1 MDTEKLNHTNK
12 SIARIEQKVGREIYS
27 RKRAVIYCRVSTDKQ
42 EIDGESLEYQEE
54 KCRQY
59 AELHN
64 IDIVIVLHEAKSGYI
79 HYTLRDKLT
88 FARQLIRDH
97 MADMIIVFD
106 LRRFSRNF
114 VHSAMIFEEIE
125 SNGGEIVSVSENID
139 NSLTGKLVRSIL
151 AWSAESE
158 REKIV
163 EYANR
168 HWQTRLAQDLPM
180 ATGRAPYGWEWVDK
194 DKTAY
199 RVNHEEA
206 LTRLS
211 IFTMF
216 VEQDMSV
223 RAIAHKL
230 TEDGI
235 LPPAKSRGTKAKST
249 AWQPSTV
256 HKFLIEPENI
266 GTLVILKTRVVM
278 SPQGKLGR
286 KPNDNIKQIPGGI
299 PAIVPNELYELA
311 QYKLKHNQVDKSR
324 LHLKPE
330 DFLLKSHIFC
340 KTCGYRMGGRYRV
353 YDGVAVGYYQCC
365 KDNNKYDACP
375 DLTGI
380 KADKV
385 NELVW
390 EDCCR
395 VFEAIEQIRDT
406 IRARIEQDVKAF
418 LEHTAGNQQLAK
430 LQEEIAQA
438 EIEQAKH
445 TPGSY
450 YYNLVTADIQQKQ
463 AELRKYEEQAK
474 HASTNEQLLDLYQR
488 QVLNFLDF
496 LSVMKGRYHEA
507 SFKEKRN
514 ALVVLG
520 VRVTVSAPPQVE
532 PITRQVETDK
542 EWLSLVEAGALSGID
557 PKVLSYRASKGE
569 FATTKRDESR
579 RCTYVHRDELNRFLS
594 SVVLKPQRLRDD
606 TEARVEVNYS
616 PIFTGVQSCLMKTS
630 VPMNAFMAG

>member
-1 MDTEKLNHTNK
+1 MAT
-12 SIARIEQKVGREIYS
+12 Q

-59 AELHN
+59 TELHD
-64 IDIVIVLHEAKSGYI
+64 IDIMIVLHEAKSGYI

-97 MADMIIVFD
+97 MADMIIVYD

-125 SNGGEIVSVSENID
+125 SSGGQIVSVSENID

-168 HWQTRLAQDLPM
+168 HWQTRLAQNLPM
-180 ATGRAPYGWEWVDK
+180 ATGRAPYGWVWLDK
-194 DKTAY
+194 DKTQY
-199 RVNHEEA
+199 GINHEEA
-206 LTRLS
+206 LVRLS
-211 IFTMF
+211 IFTLF
-216 VEQDMSV
+216 VEQDMSI

-235 LPPAKSRGTKAKST
+235 VPPAKARGWNVKSD

-256 HKFLIEPENI
+256 HKILVGPENI
-266 GTLVILKTRVVM
+266 GTLVICKTKVVTTP
-278 SPQGKLGR
+278 SGKLAR
-286 KPNDNIKQIPGGI
+286 QPNANIKTIPGGI
-299 PAIVPNELYELA
+299 PPIVPGELYELA
-311 QYKLKHNQVDKSR
+311 QYKLKHNQVDKSK

-340 KTCGYRMGGRYRV
+340 KTCGYRMSGRYRV
-353 YDGVAVGYYQCC
+353 YDGVQVGYYQCT

-385 NELVW
+385 NTLVW

-395 VFEAIEQIRDT
+395 VFETIELIRDT
-406 IRARIEQDVKAF
+406 IRANIERDVKNF
-418 LEHTAGNQQLAK
+418 LEHTTGSHQLMQ
-430 LQEEIAQA
+430 LRQELASA
-438 EIEQAKH
+438 EQEQTKH
-445 TPGSY
+445 APGSY
-450 YYNLVTADIQQKQ
+450 YYNLVTQDIQAKQ
-463 AELRKYEEQAK
+463 EQLRKYEEQAK
-474 HASTNEQLLDLYQR
+474 HASTSQQLLDLYQQ
-488 QVLNFLDF
+488 QVLSFLDF
-496 LSVMKGRYHEA
+496 LNVMKGRYHEA
-507 SFKEKRN
+507 TFKEKRN

-520 VRVTVSAPPQVE
+520 VRVTASATPQVE
-532 PITRQVETDK
+532 PLTRQIDTDK
-542 EWLSLVEAGALSGID
+542 EWLSLVEAAALTGID
-557 PKVLSYRASKGE
+557 AKSLSYRASKGE
-569 FATTKRDESR
+569 FATTRRDESR
-579 RCTYVHRDELNRFLS
+579 RCTYVHRDELNRFLG

-606 TEARVEVNYS
+606 ADARVEISYQ
-616 PIFTGVQSCLMKTS
+616 PIFTGVQSSLIYTS
-630 VPMNAFMAG
+630 VPSKAFTAG

>member
-1 MDTEKLNHTNK
+1 MDINHTNR

-64 IDIVIVLHEAKSGYI
+64 IDIVVVLHEAKSGYI
-79 HYTLRDKLT
+79 HYTLREKLT

-125 SNGGEIVSVSENID
+125 SNGGEIVSVSEHID

-168 HWQTRLAQDLPM
+168 HWQTRLAQNLPM
-180 ATGRAPYGWEWVDK
+180 ATGRAPYGWEWLDK
-194 DKTAY
+194 DKTQY
-199 RVNHEEA
+199 GINHEEA
-206 LTRLS
+206 LVRLS
-211 IFTMF
+211 IFTLF

-235 LPPAKSRGTKAKST
+235 PAPAKGRGWKVKSA

-256 HKFLIEPENI
+256 HKFLVEPENI
-266 GTLVILKTRVVM
+266 GILVILKTKVVM
-278 SPQGKLGR
+278 SPSGKLAR

-311 QYKLKHNQVDKSR
+311 QYKLKYNRVDKSK

-340 KTCGYRMGGRYRV
+340 KTCGYRMSGRYRQ
-353 YDGVAVGYYQCC
+353 YDGEAVGYYQCT

-380 KADKV
+380 KAVKV

-395 VFEAIEQIRDT
+395 VFESIERIHDT

-418 LEHTAGNQQLAK
+418 LEHTTGSHQLEK
-430 LQEEIAQA
+430 LRQALAQA
-438 EIEQAKH
+438 ESEQAKH
-445 TPGSY
+445 SPGSY
-450 YYNLVTADIQQKQ
+450 YYNLVTQDIQSKQ
-463 AELRKYEEQAK
+463 EQLRKYEEQAT

-488 QVLNFLDF
+488 QVLSFLDF

-520 VRVTVSAPPQVE
+520 VRVAVSAPPQVE
-532 PITRQVETDK
+532 PLTRRVETDK

-569 FATTKRDESR
+569 FTTTKRDESR
-579 RCTYVHRDELNRFLS
+579 RCTYVHRDELNRFLG

-606 TEARVEVNYS
+606 AGARAETTYS
-616 PIFTGVQSCLMKTS
+616 PIFTGVQSPLMYAW
-630 VPMNAFMAG
+630 VPSKAFMAG

>member
-1 MDTEKLNHTNK
+1 MVVEKDVQP
-12 SIARIEQKVGREIYS
+12 R

-54 KCRQY
+54 KCRRY
-59 AELHN
+59 AELHD

-114 VHSAMIFEEIE
+114 VHSAMIFQEIE
-125 SNGGEIVSVSENID
+125 DNGGEIISVSENID

-168 HWQTRLAQDLPM
+168 HWQTRSAQNLPL
-180 ATGRAPYGWEWVDK
+180 ATGRAPYGWEWADK
-194 DKTAY
+194 DKTRY
-199 RVNHEEA
+199 IVNHEEA
-206 LTRLS
+206 LVRLS

-235 LPPAKSRGTKAKST
+235 VAPAKSRGWNVQSA

-256 HKFLIEPENI
+256 HKVLVGPENI
-266 GTLVILKTRVVM
+266 GTIVICKTKVVM
-278 SPQGKLGR
+278 SPNGKIAR
-286 KPNDNIKQIPGGI
+286 QPNANIKSIPGGI
-299 PAIVPNELYELA
+299 PPIIPIELYELA
-311 QYKLKHNQVDKSR
+311 QYKLKHNQVDKSK

-340 KTCGYRMGGRYRV
+340 KTCDYRMGGRYRV
-353 YDGVAVGYYQCC
+353 YDGVQVGYYQCS
-365 KDNNKYDACP
+365 KDNNKYNACP
-375 DLTGI
+375 DMPEI
-380 KADKV
+380 MAAKV
-385 NELVW
+385 NRLTW

-395 VFEAIEQIRDT
+395 VFEVIELIRETIRD
-406 IRARIEQDVKAF
+406 RLEQDVQNF
-418 LEHTAGNQQLAK
+418 LEHAQGKQQLVK
-430 LQEEIAQA
+430 LQQEVAQA
-438 EIEQAKH
+438 EAEQSKH
-445 TPGSY
+445 AQGSY
-450 YYNLVTADIQQKQ
+450 YYNLVTQDLQHKQ
-463 AELRKYEEQAK
+463 AQLRKYEEESK
-474 HASTNEQLLDLYQR
+474 HAEVPNQLLNLYQQ
-488 QVLNFLDF
+488 QVLSFLDF

-507 SFKEKRN
+507 TFKEKRN
-514 ALVVLG
+514 ALDVLG
-520 VRVTVSAPPQVE
+520 VTVHVSAPILVSPPV
-532 PITRQVETDK
+532 THVETDK
-542 EWLSLVEAGALSGID
+542 EWLSLVEAGALTGVD
-557 PKVLSYRASKGE
+557 PKTLSYRACKGE

-579 RCTYVHRDELNRFLS
+579 RCTYVHRDELNRFLPT
-594 SVVLKPQRLRDD
+594 LKLRPRHVHTDILP
-606 TEARVEVNYS
+606 RVEITYS
-616 PIFTGVQSCLMKTS
+616 PIFTGVQSSLT
-630 VPMNAFMAG
+630 

>member
-1 MDTEKLNHTNK
+1 MLLEKDV
-12 SIARIEQKVGREIYS
+12 RPV

-54 KCRQY
+54 KCRRY
-59 AELHN
+59 AELHD

-168 HWQTRLAQDLPM
+168 HWQTRLAQNLPM
-180 ATGRAPYGWEWVDK
+180 ATGRAPYGWVWLDK
-194 DKTAY
+194 DKTQY
-199 RVNHEEA
+199 GINREEA
-206 LTRLS
+206 LVRLS
-211 IFTMF
+211 IFTLF
-216 VEQDMSV
+216 VEQDMSI
-223 RAIAHKL
+223 RSIAHKL

-235 LPPAKSRGTKAKST
+235 LPPAKNRGTKAKST

-256 HKFLIEPENI
+256 HKFLVEPENI

-278 SPQGKLGR
+278 APNGKLGR

-299 PAIVPNELYELA
+299 PAIIPLELYELA
-311 QYKLKHNQVDKSR
+311 QYKLKHNQVDKSK

-330 DFLLKSHIFC
+330 DFLLKSHVFC
-340 KTCGYRMGGRYRV
+340 KTCGYRMSGKYRT
-353 YDGVAVGYYQCC
+353 YDGVAVGYYRC
-365 KDNNKYDACP
+365 NKYVNKHDACP
-375 DLTGI
+375 DLTEI
-380 KADKV
+380 MAAKI

-390 EDCCR
+390 ENCCK
-395 VFEAIEQIRDT
+395 VFESIALIHDT
-406 IRARIEQDVKAF
+406 IRARLAQDVKAF
-418 LEHTAGNQQLAK
+418 LEHTTGTQQLAQ
-430 LQEEIAQA
+430 LREELAQA
-438 EIEQAKH
+438 EVEQAKH
-445 TPGSY
+445 AKGSY
-450 YYNLVTADIQQKQ
+450 YYNLVTADIQAKQ
-463 AELRKYEEQAK
+463 EQLLKYEEQAA

-496 LSVMKGRYHEA
+496 LSVMQGRYHEA
-507 SFKEKRN
+507 TFKEKRN
-514 ALVVLG
+514 AFVVLG

-532 PITRQVETDK
+532 PLARRVETDK
-542 EWLSLVEAGALSGID
+542 EWLSLVEASQLSGID
-557 PKVLSYRASKGE
+557 PKFLSYRASRGE

-579 RCTYVHRDELNRFLS
+579 RCTFVHRDELNRFLG

-606 TEARVEVNYS
+606 AQQRVEVNYS
-616 PIFTGVQSCLMKTS
+616 PIFTGVHSPLTYTS
-630 VPMNAFMAG
+630 VPTRAFKAG

>member
-1 MDTEKLNHTNK
+1 LATL
-12 SIARIEQKVGREIYS
+12 Q
-27 RKRAVIYCRVSTDKQ
+27 RKRAVIYCRVSTDRQ
-42 EIDGESLEYQEE
+42 EIDGESLEYQED
-54 KCRQY
+54 KCRRY
-59 AELHN
+59 AELHD

-168 HWQTRLAQDLPM
+168 HWQTRSAQNLPL
-180 ATGRAPYGWEWVDK
+180 ATGRAPFGWEWTDK

-199 RVNHEEA
+199 LINHEEA
-206 LTRLS
+206 LVRLLV
-211 IFTMF
+211 FTMF

-230 TEDGI
+230 TEDGVV
-235 LPPAKSRGTKAKST
+235 PPAKARGWNVKSD

-256 HKFLIEPENI
+256 HKILIGPENI
-266 GTLVILKTRVVM
+266 GILVICKTKVVTT
-278 SPQGKLGR
+278 PTGKLAR
-286 KPNDNIKQIPGGI
+286 QPNANIKTIEGGI

-311 QYKLKHNQVDKSR
+311 QYKLKHNQVDKSK

-340 KTCGYRMGGRYRV
+340 KTCGYRMSGRYRV
-353 YDGVAVGYYQCC
+353 YDGVQVGYYQCC

-385 NELVW
+385 NNLVW
-390 EDCCR
+390 ADCCR
-395 VFEAIEQIRDT
+395 VFEAIELIRDT
-406 IRARIEQDVKAF
+406 IRARLEQDVKAF
-418 LEHTAGNQQLAK
+418 LEHTTGTQQLAN
-430 LQEEIAQA
+430 LRQELAQA

-445 TPGSY
+445 APGSY
-450 YYNLVTADIQQKQ
+450 YYNLVTQDIQAKQ
-463 AELRKYEEQAK
+463 ERLRKYEEQAK

-488 QVLNFLDF
+488 QVLSFLDF
-496 LSVMKGRYHEA
+496 LNIMKGRYHEA
-507 SFKEKRN
+507 TFKERRN
-514 ALVVLG
+514 ALTVLG
-520 VRVTVSAPPQVE
+520 VMVHVNAPASFDPVVTH
-532 PITRQVETDK
+532 VETDK
-542 EWLSLVEAGALSGID
+542 EWLSLTDAGQLIGVD
-557 PKVLSYRASKGE
+557 PKVLGYRASKGE
-569 FATTKRDESR
+569 FATTKRDESH
-579 RCTYVHRDELNRFLS
+579 RCTYVHRDELNRFLPT
-594 SVVLKPQRLRDD
+594 LKLRPQRYRDD
-606 TEARVEVNYS
+606 IQPRVEINYS
-616 PIFTGVQSCLMKTS
+616 PIFAGVQSSFIWTS
-630 VPMNAFMAG
+630 VPIKAFSAG

>member
-1 MDTEKLNHTNK
+1 MT
-12 SIARIEQKVGREIYS
+12 
-27 RKRAVIYCRVSTDKQ
+27 RKRAVIYCRVSTDRQ
-42 EIDGESLEYQEE
+42 EIDGESLEYQED
-54 KCRQY
+54 KCRRY
-59 AELHN
+59 AELHD

-125 SNGGEIVSVSENID
+125 SHGGEIVSVSENID

-168 HWQTRLAQDLPM
+168 HWQTRSAQNLPL
-180 ATGRAPYGWEWVDK
+180 ATGRAPYGWEWADK
-194 DKTAY
+194 DKTRY
-199 RVNHEEA
+199 LVNKEEV

-216 VEQDMSV
+216 VDQDMSV
-223 RAIAHKL
+223 RSIAHKL

-235 LPPAKSRGTKAKST
+235 LPPAKSRGAKAKST

-256 HKFLIEPENI
+256 HAILVGLENI
-266 GTLVILKTRVVM
+266 GILVICKTKVVM
-278 SPQGKLGR
+278 SPTGKVTR
-286 KPNDNIKQIPGGI
+286 KPNANIKTIPGGI
-299 PAIVPNELYELA
+299 PAITPTELYELA

-330 DFLLKSHIFC
+330 DFLLKSHIAC
-340 KTCGYRMGGRYRV
+340 KSCGYRMSGRYRIV
-353 YDGVAVGYYQCC
+353 GGVQVGYYQCT

-375 DLTGI
+375 DMTGI

-385 NELVW
+385 NGLVW
-390 EDCCR
+390 ADCCQ
-395 VFEAIEQIRDT
+395 VFEAIEQIRGT
-406 IRARIEQDVKAF
+406 IRARIEQDVKSF
-418 LEHTAGNQQLAK
+418 LENSQGKQQLTR
-430 LQEEIAQA
+430 LTQEIAYA
-438 EIEQAKH
+438 EAERDKH
-445 TPGSY
+445 APGSY
-450 YYNLVTADIQQKQ
+450 YYQLTSQDIQNKQ
-463 AELRKYEEQAK
+463 AQLRKYEEESK
-474 HASTNEQLLDLYQR
+474 HAEVSEQLLDVYQ
-488 QVLNFLDF
+488 QNVLSFLDF

-507 SFKEKRN
+507 TFKEKRN
-514 ALVVLG
+514 ALDVLG
-520 VRVTVSAPPQVE
+520 VMVQVSPAEQADPVVTHVD
-532 PITRQVETDK
+532 TDK
-542 EWLSLVEAGALSGID
+542 EWLSLVEAGELAGVSS
-557 PKVLSYRASKGE
+557 KVLSYRARIGE
-569 FATTKRDESR
+569 FATRKRDESR
-579 RCTYVHRDELNRFLS
+579 RCTYVHRDELNRFLPT
-594 SVVLKPQRLRDD
+594 LKLHPRHLRDD
-606 TEARVEVNYS
+606 IQPRAEITYS
-616 PIFTGVQSCLMKTS
+616 PIFTGVQSSLMKTP

>member
-1 MDTEKLNHTNK
+1 LVT
-12 SIARIEQKVGREIYS
+12 R

-42 EIDGESLEYQEE
+42 EQDGESLEYQEE

-59 AELHN
+59 AELHD

-168 HWQTRLAQDLPM
+168 HWQTRSAQNLPL
-180 ATGRAPYGWEWVDK
+180 ATGRAPYGWKWKDNDK
-194 DKTAY
+194 SKYVIDKEEKLV
-199 RVNHEEA
+199 RV
-206 LTRLS
+206 S

-223 RAIAHKL
+223 RSIAHKL

-235 LPPAKSRGTKAKST
+235 LPPAKARGWNVNST

-256 HKFLIEPENI
+256 HKILVGPENI
-266 GTLVILKTRVVM
+266 GVLTICKTKVVTT
-278 SPQGKLGR
+278 PTGKVAR
-286 KPNDNIKQIPGGI
+286 QPNANIKTIAGGI
-299 PAIVPNELYELA
+299 PAIVPAELYELA
-311 QYKLKHNQVDKSR
+311 QYKLKHNQVDKSK

-340 KTCGYRMGGRYRV
+340 NTCGYRMGGRYRQ
-353 YDGVAVGYYQCC
+353 YDGVAVGYYQCA
-365 KDNNKYDACP
+365 KINNKYDKCP
-375 DLTGI
+375 DFTGI

-385 NELVW
+385 NGLVW
-390 EDCCR
+390 ADCCR
-395 VFEAIEQIRDT
+395 VFEAIELIRDT
-406 IRARIEQDVKAF
+406 IRAHLEQDVKAF
-418 LEHTAGNQQLAK
+418 LDHTTGTQQLAN
-430 LQEEIAQA
+430 LRQELAQA
-438 EIEQAKH
+438 EVEQAKH
-445 TPGSY
+445 APGSY
-450 YYNLVTADIQQKQ
+450 YYHLVTQDIQAKQ
-463 AELRKYEEQAK
+463 EQLRKYEEQATQT
-474 HASTNEQLLDLYQR
+474 STTEQLLDLYQR
-488 QVLNFLDF
+488 QVLSFLDF
-496 LSVMKGRYHEA
+496 LHVMQGRYHEA
-507 SFKEKRN
+507 TFKDKRN

-520 VRVTVSAPPQVE
+520 VRVTVSATPQVE
-532 PITRQVETDK
+532 PLTRQVDTAK
-542 EWLSLVEAGALSGID
+542 EWLSLVEAAALTGID
-557 PKVLSYRASKGE
+557 PNVLSYRAAKGE
-569 FATTKRDESR
+569 FATAKRDESR
-579 RCTYVHRDELNRFLS
+579 RCTYVHRDELNRFLG

-606 TEARVEVNYS
+606 AEARVEISYS
-616 PIFTGVQSCLMKTS
+616 PIFTGVQSSLI
-630 VPMNAFMAG
+630 

>member
-1 MDTEKLNHTNK
+1 MN
-12 SIARIEQKVGREIYS
+12 
-27 RKRAVIYCRVSTDKQ
+27 RKRAVIYCRVSTDRQ
-42 EIDGESLEYQEE
+42 EIDGESLEYQED
-54 KCRQY
+54 KCHRY
-59 AELHN
+59 AELHD
-64 IDIVIVLHEAKSGYI
+64 IDIIVVLHEAKSGYI

-168 HWQTRLAQDLPM
+168 HWQTRSAQNLPL
-180 ATGRAPYGWEWVDK
+180 ATGRAPYGWKWQDTDK
-194 DKTAY
+194 SKYVIDKEEKLV
-199 RVNHEEA
+199 RV
-206 LTRLS
+206 S

-223 RAIAHKL
+223 RSIAHKL

-235 LPPAKSRGTKAKST
+235 LPPAKSRGWNVKSA

-256 HKFLIEPENI
+256 HAILVGTENI
-266 GTLVILKTRVVM
+266 GVLTICKTKVVM
-278 SPQGKLGR
+278 APNGKVAR
-286 KPNDNIKQIPGGI
+286 QPNANIKTIPGGI
-299 PAIVPNELYELA
+299 PAIIPTELYELA
-311 QYKLKHNQVDKSR
+311 QYKLKHNRVDKSR
-324 LHLKPE
+324 LHLNPE

-340 KTCGYRMGGRYRV
+340 KTCGYRMGGRYRM

-375 DLTGI
+375 SLTGI

-390 EDCCR
+390 ADCCR
-395 VFEAIEQIRDT
+395 VFEAIELIRDT
-406 IRARIEQDVKAF
+406 IRAHVERDVQNF
-418 LEHTAGNQQLAK
+418 LEYSQGRQQLAQ
-430 LQEEIAQA
+430 LMQEIAYA
-438 EIEQAKH
+438 EAERDKH
-445 TPGSY
+445 PEGSY
-450 YYNLVTADIQQKQ
+450 YYRLITQDIQDKQ
-463 AELRKYEEQAK
+463 AQVHKYEEESKLA
-474 HASTNEQLLDLYQR
+474 EVPDQLLNLYQ
-488 QVLNFLDF
+488 QQMLSFLDF
-496 LSVMKGRYHEA
+496 LSVMKGKYQEA
-507 SFKEKRN
+507 TFKERRN
-514 ALVVLG
+514 ALDVLG
-520 VRVTVSAPPQVE
+520 VTVTVSAAVQTVPV
-532 PITRQVETDK
+532 ITFVETDK
-542 EWLSLVEAGALSGID
+542 EWLSLTEAATIAGID
-557 PKVLSYRASKGE
+557 PKILWYRASKGE

-579 RCTYVHRDELNRFLS
+579 RCTFVHRDELNRFLADLTLHPRRS
-594 SVVLKPQRLRDD
+594 RDNV
-606 TEARVEVNYS
+606 EARVEINYS
-616 PIFTGVQSCLMKTS
+616 PIFTGVQSSLIYTS
-630 VPMNAFMAG
+630 VASRVLIAG